1 MVDDQDWEEERD
13 KSYCL
18 IGTEFQFGKM
28 KSSEDVCGGWLL
40 YSNMN
45 ELHSC

>member
-1 MVDDQDWEEERD
+1 MDDQDWEEERE

-28 KSSEDVCGGWLL
+28 KSSEDGCVADC
-40 YSNMN
+40 
-45 ELHSC
+45 CIAI